1 MSTVSK
7 RPGPPPGP
15 APHDGP
21 CDEQGP
27 IPTFPPRAL
36 DEQGRMLPISEEEE
50 AARRDAAIRVIA
62 AIRRLPDDD
71 PPDTEEKMMRG
82 IDANRPEGAK
92 LFEGMY

>member
-1 MSTVSK
+1 MSTISK
-7 RPGPPPGP
+7 RIEPPPEP
-15 APHDGP
+15 IRHDGL
-21 CDEQGP
+21 CDEYGP
-27 IPTFPPRAL
+27 IPNFGPVKL
-36 DEQGRMLPISEEEE
+36 DENGRIVMSEEER

-71 PPDTEEKMMRG
+71 PPDVEEQMMRG